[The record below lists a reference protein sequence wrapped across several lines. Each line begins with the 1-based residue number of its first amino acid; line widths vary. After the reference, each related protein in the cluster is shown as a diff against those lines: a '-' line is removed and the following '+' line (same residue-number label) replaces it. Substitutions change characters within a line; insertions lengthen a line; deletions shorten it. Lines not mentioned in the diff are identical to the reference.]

1 MLAVQA
7 PGPGVRLVHV
17 AVRAEGPTRVLS
29 FSDSKGGSSEDEEE
43 SNLIH
48 ATAKLE
54 SLQKRLQASA
64 PLFEALCG
72 DCHM

>member
-1 MLAVQA
+1 MQV
-7 PGPGVRLVHV
+7 PRPDVRLVHV

-29 FSDSKGGSSEDEEE
+29 FSDSKGLSSEEGEE
-43 SNLIH
+43 NTLID

-64 PLFEALCG
+64 PLCEDNFA
-72 DCHM
+72 

>member
-1 MLAVQA
+1 M
-7 PGPGVRLVHV
+7 RLVHV

-29 FSDSKGGSSEDEEE
+29 FSDSTGLFSEEAEE
-43 SNLIH
+43 STLTN

-64 PLFEALCG
+64 PLCEDNLCVRTA
-72 DCHM
+72 MF